1 MRKNHSLFLEISQ
14 KIVDYHLDGKIQ
26 NIIERYTPKECSSN
40 GAWNK
45 QLPQAKLFELRG
57 LLIVTLVMG
66 FLGLA
71 VVFVDSIV
79 KTKSKGKVKGQSI
92 AVRIERSDE

>member
-1 MRKNHSLFLEISQ
+1 MRKNHSLFLKISQ

-26 NIIERYTPKECSSN
+26 DIVERYTPRECSSN
-40 GAWNK
+40 RAWK
-45 QLPQAKLFELRG
+45 MQLPQAKLFELRG
-57 LLIVTLVMG
+57 LLIVTLVIG

-79 KTKSKGKVKGQSI
+79 KTKNKGKVNDQSI
-92 AVRIERSDE
+92 ADQLG